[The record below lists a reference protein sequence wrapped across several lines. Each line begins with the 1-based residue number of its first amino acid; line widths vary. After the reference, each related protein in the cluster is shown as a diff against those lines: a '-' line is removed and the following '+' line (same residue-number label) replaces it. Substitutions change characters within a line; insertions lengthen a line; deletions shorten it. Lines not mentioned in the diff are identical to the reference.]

1 MQQII
6 FLNTVKYFFVI
17 IFLSTSIIS
26 TVKAEVSSDSLM
38 NNAVFDT
45 SKVEVRAPDESTLNK
60 FRNDKDFIYDRAK
73 APLNFWDKIT
83 LWINNRLKELF
94 TSEGFPVFIR
104 YLLYLIVVVAI
115 ILVIFV
121 LLKSNVRGIFYGKQG
136 ESKTKFKIVEED
148 INKVDFEERIKE
160 AVNNRDYKLA
170 VRLYYLKMLKLLSD
184 KKIIDWQ
191 INKTN
196 SSYVKEVKKINLHN
210 QFENITT
217 IFEWI
222 WYGEFP
228 IDETSFVKVRNI
240 FTEFNSDIDKNR

>member
-6 FLNTVKYFFVI
+6 FLEAVKYFLVI
-17 IFLSTSIIS
+17 IFLSTLILN
-26 TVKAEVSSDSLM
+26 TVKAEESSDSLM

-45 SKVEVRAPDESTLNK
+45 SKVVVRTPAESTLSK
-60 FRNDKDFIYDRAK
+60 FRNDKTFIYDRAK
-73 APLNFWDKIT
+73 TPLTLWDKIT
-83 LWINNRLKELF
+83 LWISNRIKELF
-94 TSEGFPVFIR
+94 TSEGFPVIVR
-104 YLLYLIVVVAI
+104 YFLYLIVAVAV

-148 INKVDFEERIKE
+148 INQVDFEKRIND

-170 VRLYYLKMLKLLSD
+170 VRLYYLKILKLLSD
-184 KKIIDWQ
+184 NKIIDWQ

-196 SSYVKEVKKINLHN
+196 SAYVREVRKLDLHN
-210 QFENITT
+210 NFEKLTL

-228 IDETSFVKVRNI
+228 IDEASFVKVKDI
-240 FTEFNSDIDKNR
+240 FTEFNINIDKRR